1 MPLYLLAAALSASRV
16 YLGVHYPSDVLAGA
30 VLGSA
35 IGALATPRPQR
46 DALGPG
52 SAATR

>member
-1 MPLYLLAAALSASRV
+1 MPLYLLAAALASSRL

-35 IGALATPRPQR
+35 IGALAAPRQQL
-46 DALGPG
+46 DAP
-52 SAATR
+52 R